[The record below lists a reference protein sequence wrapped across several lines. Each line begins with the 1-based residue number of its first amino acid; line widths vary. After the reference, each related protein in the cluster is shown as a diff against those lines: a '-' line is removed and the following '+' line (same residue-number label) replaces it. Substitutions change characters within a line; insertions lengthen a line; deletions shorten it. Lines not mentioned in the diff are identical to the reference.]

1 MNPCG
6 WPAALALLTSFA
18 TLAEPSDF
26 RSALGGFAAEMQQRH
41 QFSPTEIEHALGE
54 PKFRSDIIDA
64 ISRPAESKPW
74 YKYRPIFV
82 TPERARAGLAYW
94 KAGEVILQRASQ
106 VYGVPPEIIV
116 AIIGVETR
124 YGRHTGNY
132 RVVDALSTLA
142 FGYPPRGGF
151 FRRELE
157 EYLLLSR
164 EQRVEGREQKGSYAG
179 ALGKPQ
185 FMPSSYRRYAVDFDG
200 DGRKDLWRSD
210 ADVVGSVANYLHE
223 YGWRPD
229 APITVPARAAAT
241 PPPHLEAAG
250 PRPSIGLGELEAAGI
265 KAEIVLPADTLVSL
279 VRLENEGDTE
289 YWLGL
294 DNFYTITRY
303 NHSNLYAM
311 AVYQLS
317 RDILALKQGEEPGKS
332 PR

>member
-1 MNPCG
+1 MKPCG
-6 WPAALALLTSFA
+6 WPAAVALLASSA
-18 TLAEPSDF
+18 AIAEPSDF
-26 RSALGGFAAEMQQRH
+26 RSALGEFASEMQQLH
-41 QFSPTEIEHALGE
+41 QFSPAEIERALGE
-54 PKFRSDIIDA
+54 PKFRSDIIAA

-94 KAGEVILQRASQ
+94 KAEEVILQRALQ

-124 YGRHTGNY
+124 YGRHTGSY

-142 FGYPPRGGF
+142 FGYPPREEF

-157 EYLLLSR
+157 EFLLLSR
-164 EQRVEGREQKGSYAG
+164 EQRVEAQEQKGSYAG

-200 DGRKDLWRSD
+200 DGRKDLWHND
-210 ADVVGSVANYLHE
+210 ADVIGSVANYLREH
-223 YGWRPD
+223 GWKPG
-229 APITVPARAAAT
+229 APITVPARAAANL
-241 PPPHLEAAG
+241 PQHLNATG
-250 PRPSIGLGELEAAGI
+250 LKPSIGLGELEAAGI
-265 KAEIVLPADTLVSL
+265 KAEIGLPPDTLVSL
-279 VRLENEGDTE
+279 VRLENEEDTE